1 MDLMELATGGGSSAS
16 AFGGMGRGE
25 VVEREKG
32 APGTEL
38 TAWKRGGEWLV
49 FGSMI
54 GVSLS
59 LKELGGRREG
69 GGKGGGVNGRR
80 GLR

>member
-1 MDLMELATGGGSSAS
+1 MELATGGGSSAS

-25 VVEREKG
+25 AVEREKG

-38 TAWKRGGEWLV
+38 TAWKRGEWLV

-69 GGKGGGVNGRR
+69 GGGGKRAP
-80 GLR
+80 GLALME

>member
-1 MDLMELATGGGSSAS
+1 MEG
-16 AFGGMGRGE
+16 
-25 VVEREKG
+25 
-32 APGTEL
+32 
-38 TAWKRGGEWLV
+38 GGEWLV

-69 GGKGGGVNGRR
+69 GGGKGGGVNGRR

>member
-1 MDLMELATGGGSSAS
+1 MAE
-16 AFGGMGRGE
+16 
-25 VVEREKG
+25 
-32 APGTEL
+32 
-38 TAWKRGGEWLV
+38 GGEWLV

-59 LKELGGRREG
+59 LEELGGRRGGGG
-69 GGKGGGVNGRR
+69 GGKGGGGVNGRR

>member
-1 MDLMELATGGGSSAS
+1 ME
-16 AFGGMGRGE
+16 E
-25 VVEREKG
+25 
-32 APGTEL
+32 
-38 TAWKRGGEWLV
+38 GGEWLV

-69 GGKGGGVNGRR
+69 GVKGGGETGAGACADGV
-80 GLR
+80 GLAVSGGAAGHG

>member
-1 MDLMELATGGGSSAS
+1 ME
-16 AFGGMGRGE
+16 E
-25 VVEREKG
+25 
-32 APGTEL
+32 
-38 TAWKRGGEWLV
+38 GGEWLV

-69 GGKGGGVNGRR
+69 GVKGGVKGGGKRAP
-80 GLR
+80 GLALME

>member
-1 MDLMELATGGGSSAS
+1 MEG
-16 AFGGMGRGE
+16 
-25 VVEREKG
+25 
-32 APGTEL
+32 
-38 TAWKRGGEWLV
+38 GGEWLV

-69 GGKGGGVNGRR
+69 GGGKGGGGKRAP
-80 GLR
+80 GLALME

>member
-1 MDLMELATGGGSSAS
+1 MEGGG
-16 AFGGMGRGE
+16 G
-25 VVEREKG
+25 
-32 APGTEL
+32 
-38 TAWKRGGEWLV
+38 WLV

-69 GGKGGGVNGRR
+69 GGKRAP
-80 GLR
+80 GLALME

>member
-1 MDLMELATGGGSSAS
+1 ME
-16 AFGGMGRGE
+16 E
-25 VVEREKG
+25 
-32 APGTEL
+32 
-38 TAWKRGGEWLV
+38 GGEWLV

-69 GGKGGGVNGRR
+69 GGVKGGGKRAP
-80 GLR
+80 GLALME

>member
-1 MDLMELATGGGSSAS
+1 M
-16 AFGGMGRGE
+16 
-25 VVEREKG
+25 
-32 APGTEL
+32 
-38 TAWKRGGEWLV
+38 

-69 GGKGGGVNGRR
+69 GGKGGGGNGPGACADGV
-80 GLR
+80 GLAVSGGAAGHG

>member
-1 MDLMELATGGGSSAS
+1 MELATGGWFPVLV
-16 AFGGMGRGE
+16 AFGGMVRGE
-25 VVEREKG
+25 AVEREKG

-38 TAWKRGGEWLV
+38 TAWKRGGNGLV

-69 GGKGGGVNGRR
+69 GGKRAP
-80 GLR
+80 GLALME